1 MVVAGAV
8 LALVSCAG
16 AGSSEPITVPQLV
29 ERSADSPVAVQGL
42 LHVSSGVARLCAA
55 TLESYPVQC
64 GKPSVELAGLD
75 LGAITGTTTAEDVTW
90 KEGVVV
96 NVERA
101 GDDRYTVLSV
111 APADQP

>member
-1 MVVAGAV
+1 MTA
-8 LALVSCAG
+8 CAN
-16 AGSSEPITVPQLV
+16 AGSPEPITVPQLV

-42 LHVSSGVARLCAA
+42 LHVSSGVTRLCSA

-64 GKPSVELAGLD
+64 GKPSVELVGLD
-75 LGAITGTTTAEDVTW
+75 LAAVPGTTTAEGVTW

-111 APADQP
+111 ASADQP